1 MYINLLIYFTNVI
14 IIIGILLFYFL
25 VLYRLDKLISKVYI
39 GKENLMENNIGKKNN
54 VKRIKAI
61 IASFIIVSIIFVLVL
76 SINELRYFDFK
87 NFRYFILSYGDFAA
101 LCFVLIFSL
110 KPILVF
116 VPTSILSIIAGSIF
130 GPFTGLCLCMISSFF
145 SSTLAFFLARF
156 LGKPFVDKTI
166 GGKALKLDEN
176 IGENGLIIILL
187 MRLSI
192 IFPFDALSYA
202 CGLSKMKYRDYILGT
217 MIGILPEITVYSF
230 MGNSIRHPFSVKF
243 LLPILLVVSLAV
255 ISYFVYKKSK
265 ETA

>member
-1 MYINLLIYFTNVI
+1 
-14 IIIGILLFYFL
+14 
-25 VLYRLDKLISKVYI
+25 
-39 GKENLMENNIGKKNN
+39 MENNIEKKSN
-54 VKRIKAI
+54 VKLIKGI
-61 IASFIIVSIIFVLVL
+61 IASFIILSMMLVLVL
-76 SINELRYFDFK
+76 FVTELRYFDFK
-87 NFRYFILSYGDFAA
+87 NFRGFILSYGDLAA
-101 LCFVLIFSL
+101 LCFVILFSL

-166 GGKALKLDEN
+166 GGRALKLDEN
-176 IGENGLIIILL
+176 IGENGFIIILL

-192 IFPFDALSYA
+192 IFPYDALSYA

-230 MGNSIRHPFSVKF
+230 MGNNITHPFSAKF
-243 LLPILLVVSLAV
+243 LLPLVLVICLAV